1 MKSVYLS
8 NKTAHIMTKT
18 VVQESLATMPDEFPV
33 EALIE
38 RLLFIQNVQEG
49 LEQSERGETVSIEE
63 VKQRL
68 RR

>member
-1 MKSVYLS
+1 
-8 NKTAHIMTKT
+8 MTKT
-18 VVQESLATMPDEFPV
+18 IVQESLEQLPDEFPV

-49 LEQSERGETVSIEE
+49 LEQSERGETVPLEE
-63 VKQRL
+63 VRQRF

>member
-1 MKSVYLS
+1 
-8 NKTAHIMTKT
+8 MTKT

-49 LEQSERGETVSIEE
+49 LAQSERGETVSIDE

>member
-1 MKSVYLS
+1 
-8 NKTAHIMTKT
+8 MTKT
-18 VVQESLATMPDEFPV
+18 TVQESLEKLPDEFPV

-49 LEQSERGETVSIEE
+49 LLQSERGETVPLEE

-68 RR
+68 RK

>member
-1 MKSVYLS
+1 
-8 NKTAHIMTKT
+8 MTKT
-18 VVQESLATMPDEFPV
+18 LVQESLQQLPDEFPV

-49 LEQSERGETVSIEE
+49 LLQSERGETVPLED
-63 VKQRL
+63 VKKRF